1 MTKQDPI
8 FNLPGPLLFAH
19 RGGAKEVPENT
30 PLAFEH
36 AQRAG
41 ADVQELDVNLT
52 ADREIVV
59 WHGPGLENVRLSCED
74 DFVKKRKRN
83 RIDEFRWSELADRA
97 WVADYQEEP
106 HTDVS
111 GVPTDPRRRMLLLAE
126 MLSSFPTDPI
136 NIELKGSFG
145 ETDIAQFVEI
155 LEKSPRTGRRILI
168 VSADHGNLKRLE
180 RRLEKLPL
188 ASQQRY
194 ALGCSA
200 LQVFSNAINAWLPFI
215 AAGKSGRA
223 LQTTYWWPLCTK
235 RLVKRVHDRAG
246 AVHVF
251 ITPFGPI
258 PGLDETQNGLKEKAL
273 IDVLARGVDGIMTD
287 RPSEVRPVIDAW
299 LDGSSREMKSTDE
312 VTA

>member
-1 MTKQDPI
+1 MTRQDPI
-8 FNLPGPLLFAH
+8 FDLPGPLLFAH
-19 RGGAKEVPENT
+19 RGGAKEVPEST

-36 AQRAG
+36 AQHAG
-41 ADVQELDVNLT
+41 ADVLELDVNLT
-52 ADREIVV
+52 ADREVVV

-74 DFVKKRKRN
+74 DLIKKRRRN

-106 HTDVS
+106 HTDLS
-111 GVPTDPRRRMLLLAE
+111 GVPTKLERRILLLAD
-126 MLSSFPTDPI
+126 MLSLFPDDPI
-136 NIELKGSFG
+136 NIELKGSLG
-145 ETDIAQFVEI
+145 ETDIAQLVEI
-155 LEKSPRTGRRILI
+155 LDKSPRTDRRILI

-180 RRLEKLPL
+180 RWLENLPPP
-188 ASQQRY
+188 SQRRY

-200 LQVFSNAINAWLPFI
+200 LQVVSSAINAWLPFV
-215 AAGKSGRA
+215 AAGKMGRA
-223 LQTTYWWPLCTK
+223 LQTTYWRPLCTR
-235 RLVKRVHDRAG
+235 RLVEQVHDKAG

-258 PGLDETQNGLKEKAL
+258 PGLDETQNALRKKAV

-299 LDGSSREMKSTDE
+299 LGGSSRERTSIDE